1 MRKWIIQSFLIAAT
15 PMLITMQIGR
25 AEESKNKEI
34 ESYPFNPTEIVKQ
47 LQSADVAI
55 YGNEMVWQKQEGT
68 KGLVGWEG
76 ESKDGYLY
84 IRIVPEQIML
94 GGRAT
99 IAQEVANLLIAV
111 AAVNKAVF
119 PEDYE
124 IVNKEILIDLIEK
137 AAANLDESQ
146 STMFQGLRLE
156 AGKTSSGLFAYAITR
171 DPVFQKPSEFTI
183 GTPEH
188 TFASYVWA
196 WKNEQWNEMVRYCQI
211 TWRSKETDPA
221 EKLKAHHGW
230 CTPISFRI
238 IDKSGGPGFVTIRY
252 ELEIKF
258 GGVTDK
264 KEKKANVIKETAPYK
279 ASPDGKFGTWGVN
292 PLSAL

>member
-1 MRKWIIQSFLIAAT
+1 MIQGVIISVIFT
-15 PMLITMQIGR
+15 LITIRVGR

-34 ESYPFNPTEIVKQ
+34 KSYPFNPTEIVKQ
-47 LQSADVAI
+47 LRSSEYYHYAGRI
-55 YGNEMVWQKQEGT
+55 VWKKQTDLAG
-68 KGLVGWEG
+68 
-76 ESKDGYLY
+76 KDLWQGVNDDSTLHF
-84 IRIVPEQIML
+84 RIVPSQIIMSSD
-94 GGRAT
+94 AST
-99 IAQEVANLLIAV
+99 TDEDAAFILLIAAINQV
-111 AAVNKAVF
+111 VF

-124 IVNKEILIDLIEK
+124 IVNKEIFIDLMVN
-137 AAANLDESQ
+137 AYANLDESQ

-156 AGKTSSGLFAYAITR
+156 TVKTSSGLFAYAITR

-196 WKNEQWNEMVRYCQI
+196 WKNEKWSEMVSYCQI
-211 TWRSKETDPA
+211 TWRSNEADPV

-238 IDKSGGPGFVTIRY
+238 IDKTGGPGFVTIRY